1 MQMYLAQWVSDFQSS
16 SKLRRSIVGFRAH
29 LHFVCSNSHGF
40 LGKSHLGNLQKKCLA
55 DHDDHGSL
63 SLSMMIQEWNK
74 LRMLKPA
81 MNKACVYFLILQ
93 HTDNSTWIILI
104 YQTWPRPPFFLP
116 WHVVA
121 LLDGVETPNTKLGVA
136 LEDHRPTY
144 STRSRDIQFLGP
156 GVTLEQ
162 HEFRYRERSE
172 EISMGG
178 FRGKKCQSENMKKH
192 ILYDT
197 LLTSYQTMH
206 EYLSSP

>member
-1 MQMYLAQWVSDFQSS
+1 
-16 SKLRRSIVGFRAH
+16 
-29 LHFVCSNSHGF
+29 
-40 LGKSHLGNLQKKCLA
+40 
-55 DHDDHGSL
+55 
-63 SLSMMIQEWNK
+63 
-74 LRMLKPA
+74 MLKPA

-178 FRGKKCQSENMKKH
+178 FRGKKMSIRKHEKSHFIWYFTNFIPNNAWIPLVSLGSCWCWSYFNSNAKNKKGQR
-192 ILYDT
+192 LN
-197 LLTSYQTMH
+197 
-206 EYLSSP
+206 